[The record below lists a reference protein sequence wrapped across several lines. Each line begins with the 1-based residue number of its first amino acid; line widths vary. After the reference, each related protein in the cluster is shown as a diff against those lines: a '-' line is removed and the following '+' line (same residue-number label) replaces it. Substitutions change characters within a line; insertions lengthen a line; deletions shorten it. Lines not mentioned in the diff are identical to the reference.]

1 MRAVVIYFPNNI
13 LLDAFISFYKLGY
26 VASCSISHSLKGY
39 LTEQQIIDALLYYE
53 GELQVM
59 KPVRSLYM

>member
-1 MRAVVIYFPNNI
+1 MRAVVIHFPDNI
-13 LLDAFISFYKLGY
+13 QLEAFLSFYKVGH
-26 VASCSISHSLKGY
+26 VDVSRRNHSLRGF
-39 LTEQQIIDALLYYE
+39 LTEKQIIDALLYYE